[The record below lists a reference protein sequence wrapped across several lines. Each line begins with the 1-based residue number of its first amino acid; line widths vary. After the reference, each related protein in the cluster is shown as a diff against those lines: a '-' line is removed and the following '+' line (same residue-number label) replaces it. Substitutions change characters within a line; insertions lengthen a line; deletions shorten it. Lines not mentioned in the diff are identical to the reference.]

1 MISSQFGHLPNQS
14 EIEDA
19 GIDAKEGF
27 FFQDYVSG
35 HEEFATHSISIGG
48 KLVFAATN
56 MHLYDEAFYVKGRH
70 TPIGIFNVGN
80 VVPREIEGI
89 LSLMGYTGCACFN
102 YKMDERRPLIFEMN
116 PRVGASFYRV
126 ANQYL
131 AGYVRAINLMNTGGA
146 FSRQKTGELNP
157 KTLKGLVAANMRK
170 SLFSKAIFRKSKRI
184 LRPSAIG
191 KLLQLF
197 LQNTNDRNRSCC
209 IGDGFAALEFMVA
222 RNSV

>member
-1 MISSQFGHLPNQS
+1 
-14 EIEDA
+14 
-19 GIDAKEGF
+19 
-27 FFQDYVSG
+27 
-35 HEEFATHSISIGG
+35 
-48 KLVFAATN
+48 
-56 MHLYDEAFYVKGRH
+56 MHLYDEAFYVKSRH

-102 YKMDERRPLIFEMN
+102 YKMEERRPLIFEMN
-116 PRVGASFYRV
+116 PRIGASFYRV

-157 KTLKGLVAANMRK
+157 KTLKRLVAANIRK

-191 KLLQLF
+191 KLLQLL

-222 RNSV
+222 PNSVKPRCFPLWSVERIHGGLCRLRATSSLCQHEFAGGTLCEGVSPK